1 MKTAASV
8 AAKRRKNVAQGVS
21 PGFSSAKMEQPQ
33 RGERFPDSAAPATPR
48 LRAGLYSFAAPRL
61 KLLLLILLCQ
71 VAFAQS
77 PDGTAQRILNH
88 EKFKAAQAYI
98 ENDYDRFVRE
108 IIHITEIEAPPF
120 KEEKR
125 ARAYLEMLRAHGLSN
140 VEMDAEGNA
149 MGLRKGVGNGPL
161 IAIAAH
167 LDTVF
172 PEGTDVKVKR
182 NGTVLAAP
190 GIGDDSRSLAV
201 LLAIIRAMDA
211 ATIQTTSDILFIGNV
226 GEEGPGDLRGMKYL
240 FQKGPYKEKIKMF
253 ISLEGGSSDR
263 VTNGGLGS
271 KRYKVTFKGPG
282 GHSYGAFGLV
292 NPAFALGNAIAKF
305 AKMQVPSNPKT
316 TFNVGV
322 IGGGTSV
329 NSIPFESW
337 MEVDMRSESR
347 AELEKVAETFIGLM
361 HEAVD
366 EENKTRSTAQ
376 GKIELDM
383 KLIGDRP
390 SGETP
395 VSSPMIQSV
404 SAMIKAFGMN
414 PNYGISSTDS
424 NIPISMGIPAITIGA
439 GGRGGRSHSLDEF
452 VDVEKTSAVR
462 GVTVSMGI
470 LLSLAGLQ

>member
-1 MKTAASV
+1 MKTAA
-8 AAKRRKNVAQGVS
+8 R
-21 PGFSSAKMEQPQ
+21 
-33 RGERFPDSAAPATPR
+33 
-48 LRAGLYSFAAPRL
+48 FAAV
-61 KLLLLILLCQ
+61 LIFALLCNS
-71 VAFAQS
+71 ALAQS
-77 PDGTAQRILNH
+77 PEAAAQRIVNH
-88 EKFKAAQAYI
+88 EKYKAAQAFI
-98 ENDYDRFVRE
+98 NNDYDRFVRE
-108 IIHITEIEAPPF
+108 IIQLTEIEAPPF

-125 ARAYLEMLRAHGLSN
+125 ARAYLEMLRQHGLTS

-149 MGLRKGVGNGPL
+149 MGIRKGTGNGPL

-182 NGTVLAAP
+182 NGTVLSAP
-190 GIGDDSRSLAV
+190 GIGDDTRSLAV
-201 LLAIIRAMDA
+201 LLAIIRAMDEA
-211 ATIQTTSDILFIGNV
+211 KIQTTSDILFIGNV

-240 FQKGPYKEKIKMF
+240 FQKGPYKDRIKMF
-253 ISLEGGSSDR
+253 MSMEGGSSDR
-263 VTNGGLGS
+263 ITNGGLGS

-292 NPAFALGNAIAKF
+292 NPAYALGNAMDKF
-305 AKMQVPSNPKT
+305 SKMQVPSNPKT

-347 AELEKVAETFIGLM
+347 AELNKVAETFLGLM

-366 EENKTRSTAQ
+366 EENKARSTAQ
-376 GKIELDM
+376 GKIELGVE
-383 KLIGDRP
+383 LIGDRP

-395 VSSPMIQSV
+395 LNSPLVQSV
-404 SAMIKAFGMN
+404 SAMIRTFGMS
-414 PNYGISSTDS
+414 PGYGISSTDS

-452 VDVEKTSAVR
+452 IDVEKTSAVR
-462 GVTVSMGI
+462 GVAVGLAI
-470 LLSLAGLQ
+470 LLSVAGLQ

>member
-1 MKTAASV
+1 MKTAA
-8 AAKRRKNVAQGVS
+8 
-21 PGFSSAKMEQPQ
+21 
-33 RGERFPDSAAPATPR
+33 R
-48 LRAGLYSFAAPRL
+48 LA
-61 KLLLLILLCQ
+61 LILVLLGNT
-71 VAFAQS
+71 AFAQS
-77 PDGTAQRILNH
+77 PEANAQRIINH
-88 EKFKAAQAYI
+88 EKFKAAHAFL
-98 ENDYDRFVRE
+98 EKDYDRYVKE
-108 IIHITEIEAPPF
+108 IIELTEIEAPPF
-120 KEEKR
+120 KEERR
-125 ARAYLEMLRAHGLSN
+125 AKHYLEMLRQHGLTN

-149 MGLRKGVGNGPL
+149 MGIRKGSGNGPL

-182 NGTVLAAP
+182 NGTVLSAP
-190 GIGDDSRSLAV
+190 GIGDDTRSLAA
-201 LLAIIRAMDA
+201 LLTIIRAMDA
-211 ATIQTTSDILFIGNV
+211 AKIQTTSDILFIGNV

-240 FQKGPYKEKIKMF
+240 FQKGPYRDKIKMF
-253 ISLEGGSSDR
+253 MSMEGGSSDR
-263 VTNGGLGS
+263 LTNGALGS

-292 NPAFALGNAIAKF
+292 NPAYALGNAMDKF
-305 AKMQVPSNPKT
+305 SKMQVPNTPKT

-347 AELEKVAETFIGLM
+347 EELNKVAETFIGLM
-361 HEAVD
+361 HEAVE
-366 EENKTRSTAQ
+366 EENKARSTSQ

-395 VSSPMIQSV
+395 RNSSMIQSI
-404 SAMIKAFGMN
+404 SAAIKAFGMT
-414 PNYGISSTDS
+414 PGFGISSTDS
-424 NIPISMGIPAITIGA
+424 NIPISMGIPAVTIGA

-452 VDVEKTSAVR
+452 IDVENTSAVK
-462 GVTVSMGI
+462 GVTVGMAI
-470 LLSLAGLQ
+470 LLSVAGMQ